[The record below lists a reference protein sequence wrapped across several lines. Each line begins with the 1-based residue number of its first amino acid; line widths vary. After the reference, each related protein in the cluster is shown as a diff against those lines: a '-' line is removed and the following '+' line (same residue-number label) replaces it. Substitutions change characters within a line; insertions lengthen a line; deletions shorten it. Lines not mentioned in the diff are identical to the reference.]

1 MAKTAE
7 FRNAGCSLL
16 KGSDLPIL
24 HQTGSV
30 YPSCQT
36 ITLVWGCGR
45 HAFSVSLLALA
56 DWGRVHTRRGKQ
68 ALCLF
73 SNGLLLGS

>member
-16 KGSDLPIL
+16 KESDLPIL
-24 HQTGSV
+24 QTGSV
-30 YPSCQT
+30 YPTCQT

-56 DWGRVHTRRGKQ
+56 DWGRVRTRRGKQ